1 MNPYDLVKD
10 TVNRGVLLG
19 TRKYGGVA
27 LDGYDI
33 FPTTRKCK
41 GYGVA
46 TSTSEEVN

>member
-1 MNPYDLVKD
+1 MNPCDLVKD
-10 TVNRGVLLG
+10 TINRGVMLG

-33 FPTTRKCK
+33 FPTTGKRK